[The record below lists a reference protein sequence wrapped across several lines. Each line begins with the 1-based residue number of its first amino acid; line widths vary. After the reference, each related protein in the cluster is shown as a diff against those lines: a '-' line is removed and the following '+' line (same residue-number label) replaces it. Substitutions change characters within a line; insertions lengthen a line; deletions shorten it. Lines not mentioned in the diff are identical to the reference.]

1 MKKDDDSKSTTYCTE
16 TKKTHI
22 LDYLEQNGHR
32 PVKVN
37 YGNAWFQSPTRSEKT
52 PSFKVDLNKNLW
64 YDFGTGEGGN
74 LIDLVLKFS
83 NCTLPEALA
92 HIGSNS
98 YSVGDYRFDPFDES
112 GRIKID
118 RIQALANPALIH
130 YLRSRRVSLTFALR
144 FVKEAYYTVHGKQ
157 YFALAFANDKGGYEL
172 RNAYFKTGSSPKYFT
187 TIRGKDNSKLNV
199 FEGFMDFL
207 SCCTFY
213 RQVPSFRTII
223 LNSLSFLPKIEA
235 ELVGTYEVNL
245 LLDNDQAG
253 RTATQNLMTTYNH
266 ITDWAPVLYPDHKD
280 FNEFLMKG
288 SSLPAEIPAQKS
300 QYVFIYTHFIYP

>member
-130 YLRSRRVSLTFALR
+130 YLRSRRVSLTIARR
-144 FVKEAYYTVHGKQ
+144 FVEEAYYTVHGKQ

-207 SCCTFY
+207 SCCTY
-213 RQVPSFRTII
+213 YKQVPSFRTII

-300 QYVFIYTHFIYP
+300 QDVFTYGHFIYP

>member
-1 MKKDDDSKSTTYCTE
+1 MNCTE

-22 LDYLEQNGHR
+22 LDYLEQNGHQ
-32 PVKVN
+32 PVKVK
-37 YGNAWFQSPTRSEKT
+37 YGSAWFQSPTRSEKT

-74 LIDLVLKFS
+74 LIDLVLKLS
-83 NCTLPEALA
+83 NCTVPEALA

-98 YSVGDYRFDPFDES
+98 YSAGEHRFEPLDDS

-118 RIQALANPALIH
+118 RIQPLENPALIQ
-130 YLRSRRVSLTFALR
+130 YLRSRKILMPFARRIL
-144 FVKEAYYTVHGKQ
+144 KEAYYTVHGKQ

-172 RNAYFKTGSSPKYFT
+172 RSAYFKTGSSPKYFT

-199 FEGFMDFL
+199 FEGFMDYL

-213 RQVPSFRTII
+213 KQVPSFRTII

-253 RTATQNLMTTYNH
+253 RTATQNLMTTYKH
-266 ITDWAPVLYPDHKD
+266 IQDWAPILYPDHKD
-280 FNEFLMKG
+280 FNEFLMNRR
-288 SSLPAEIPAQKS
+288 IQ
-300 QYVFIYTHFIYP
+300 